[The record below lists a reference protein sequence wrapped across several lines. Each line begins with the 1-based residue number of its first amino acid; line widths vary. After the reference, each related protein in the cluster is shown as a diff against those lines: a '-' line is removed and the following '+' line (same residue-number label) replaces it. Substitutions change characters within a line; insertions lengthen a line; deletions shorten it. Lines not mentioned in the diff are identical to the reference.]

1 MSGTAGHGAKTEIC
15 DVEGCENVAERSL
28 NMKQVARST
37 LVLKNPGARSVH
49 LCKEHYKQYKK
60 ETKTDRAIDSI
71 Y

>member
-15 DVEGCENVAERSL
+15 DVEGCENEAERSL
-28 NMKQVARST
+28 NMKQVARSS
-37 LVLKNPGARSVH
+37 LELKNPGARNVH

-60 ETKTDRAIDSI
+60 ETKKDREIDSI